1 MTITETKPIK
11 NLYSYLK
18 NTTADEIIVRTS
30 LCRGGWHD
38 NEFDAQRA
46 GFMICRFQNPVYIAR
61 HEFAECYRI
70 VRKGVKNG

>member
-18 NTTADEIIVRTS
+18 HTTADEIIVRTS

-38 NEFDAQRA
+38 NEFDANAA
-46 GFMICRFQNPVYIAR
+46 GFSISRFQNPEYIAK
-61 HEFAECYRI
+61 HQFAECYRL
-70 VRKGVKNG
+70 VRKGR